1 MVGKLVPFIAKIN
14 SVDNIHFLI
23 EGCNMGRC
31 QMIVMIMSHVTVA
44 SDLVEHMVFNPID
57 IFNIKN
63 VGGI

>member
-1 MVGKLVPFIAKIN
+1 MVRETCPIYRKNKQA
-14 SVDNIHFLI
+14 LI
-23 EGCNMGRC
+23 TFTSSLNAAIWDVV
-31 QMIVMIMSHVTVA
+31 IVMIMSHVTVA